1 MAFCVRIFT
10 RFRDLIFTTQASLDM
25 AFQVDGKLHKVFNTE
40 QKTEKFRAREFVI
53 EIVDG
58 NYPEMIK
65 FQLTQDKCE
74 MIDDYN
80 EGDQI
85 TVHFNLRG
93 REWNDRYFTNLDA
106 WRLEGAGKSQ
116 AAPAGPAGAVSDN
129 DYPELTK
136 APAADF
142 SDDIPF

>member
-1 MAFCVRIFT
+1 MFCVKIFT
-10 RFRDLIFTTQASLDM
+10 RFHDPIFTTQASINM

-53 EIVDG
+53 EITDG

-93 REWNDRYFTNLDA
+93 REWNDRFFTNLDA

-116 AAPAGPAGAVSDN
+116 AAPAAPAGAVSDN

>member
-1 MAFCVRIFT
+1 
-10 RFRDLIFTTQASLDM
+10 M

-40 QKTEKFRAREFVI
+40 QKSEKFRAREFVI

-58 NYPEMIK
+58 NYPQMIK

-74 MIDDYN
+74 LIDDYN
-80 EGDQI
+80 EGEEI

-93 REWNDRYFTNLDA
+93 REWNERYFTNLDA
-106 WRLEGAGKSQ
+106 WKLENAGSAKP
-116 AAPAGPAGAVSDN
+116 ADAGPATDA
-129 DYPELTK
+129 DYPELTS
-136 APAADF
+136 ARDDF

>member
-1 MAFCVRIFT
+1 
-10 RFRDLIFTTQASLDM
+10 M
-25 AFQVDGKLHKVFNTE
+25 AFQVDGKLHKIFDTE
-40 QKTEKFRAREFVI
+40 QKSEKFRAREFVI

-58 NYPEMIK
+58 NYPQMIK

-74 MIDDYN
+74 LADNYN
-80 EGDQI
+80 EGDEI

-93 REWNDRYFTNLDA
+93 REWNDRFFTNLDA
-106 WRLEGAGKSQ
+106 WRIENAGGSK
-116 AAPAGPAGAVSDN
+116 AAPAGDVSDN

-136 APAADF
+136 VPADI